1 MQALVVEGV
10 SDVMQ
15 AGARGKVPCYF
26 ERIDKIETDALQP
39 VLMMQLLIIT
49 FKREVPGFRS

>member
-15 AGARGKVPCYF
+15 TGARGEVDLVPVYHVIL
-26 ERIDKIETDALQP
+26 RGL
-39 VLMMQLLIIT
+39 
-49 FKREVPGFRS
+49 RRSKQMLRNRC

>member
-15 AGARGKVPCYF
+15 TGARGKVDLVPGYLIFF
-26 ERIDKIETDALQP
+26 ERIEKIETDALQP
-39 VLMMQLLIIT
+39 VLM
-49 FKREVPGFRS
+49 

>member
-1 MQALVVEGV
+1 MGTAGVMQALVVEGV

-39 VLMMQLLIIT
+39 VLM
-49 FKREVPGFRS
+49 

>member
-1 MQALVVEGV
+1 MQALDVEGV

-15 AGARGKVPCYF
+15 AGARGKVPCDF

-39 VLMMQLLIIT
+39 VLM
-49 FKREVPGFRS
+49 